1 MSREI
6 DAKLTVLSPNLGLTL
21 VASEDGASV
30 SISLNYQKTCSSQ
43 WFTVTLVQ
51 WILYGSFG
59 SILNL
64 DSFNLEIKLTGSF

>member
-30 SISLNYQKTCSSQ
+30 SISLNYPKHAQPSGLQ
-43 WFTVTLVQ
+43 
-51 WILYGSFG
+51 
-59 SILNL
+59 
-64 DSFNLEIKLTGSF
+64 